1 MVHIE
6 PNGPM
11 MWPLCGL
18 LQEGDHLGMEAGGAA
33 GNGVKLRDIMEIIVT
48 AAVEKGHLAP
58 LKNIRQKA
66 TNMASETGVQ
76 MKDPQGLLSG
86 GGKSRTPR
94 MAACGPA
101 TLEAVLNALEN
112 LSPHGRGSFL
122 QDAFVTG
129 NSTRTA
135 SLPFVKEMAVLVGWL
150 RGDADTMAAL
160 QVHLG
165 CLQQIAGDRA
175 AETVPNRPRTT
186 AKVVL
191 PDTGGAA
198 ALPPKRSAPDSIA
211 SESAPGKRQR
221 PQHGS
226 SSSLSRVEETGV
238 GPAADAFGGGDP
250 ADVPIRLQQMRAR
263 MLAFQQQRRANTSK
277 PAAAAAT
284 AEQAV
289 PPAPAPAADVP
300 PPEPEQQQEEE
311 EQQQQQQQQQQEQ
324 GEQQE
329 EQEEQQQQ
337 QQQEQQEQEQEE
349 EQQQEEEEQQ
359 QQEEEQEE
367 ATADAA
373 EQAVAAEQA
382 AAAVAAASP
391 SLPAAT
397 ARASLVASAAAAS
410 ASALAACAVADAA
423 AGVAASEFSG
433 SFGVDALDDLFDDL
447 FGEDEDG
454 GVDDLFEDGGVDA
467 EADYTLQSHREM
479 QKLVEEY
486 LRAKNADLQGG
497 KATLPDQVLCGHC
510 GRPCAPSSEDTSSAC
525 LNCRAHWIGLAE
537 HGETE
542 GSRASMAAV
551 AAAAAGPNKARVND
565 LLSCLHAGLLFVS
578 PGNLLVAL
586 DAFVWI
592 LEHHPS
598 RQPVALAFSNPS
610 RTANSSGY
618 GKVSDQ
624 MCHLAHAPTDSLS
637 LVSRVALL
645 AP

>member
-94 MAACGPA
+94 MAAFGPA
-101 TLEAVLNALEN
+101 TLAAVLDALEN
-112 LSPHGRGSFL
+112 LRPHGRGPFL

-211 SESAPGKRQR
+211 SEFAPGKRQR

-250 ADVPIRLQQMRAR
+250 AEVPIRLQQMRAR
-263 MLAFQQQRRANTSK
+263 MQAFQQQRRANTSK

-382 AAAVAAASP
+382 AAAVAAA
-391 SLPAAT
+391 T

-433 SFGVDALDDLFDDL
+433 SFGVDALDDLF
-447 FGEDEDG
+447 ED
-454 GVDDLFEDGGVDA
+454 VFEDGGVDA

-479 QKLVEEY
+479 QKLVEVM
-486 LRAKNADLQGG
+486 RAKNADPQGG
-497 KATLPDQVLCGHC
+497 KATLPEQVLCGHC

-624 MCHLAHAPTDSLS
+624 MCHLAHAPTDSLLS